1 MSMSTRS
8 TPTVVLV
15 HGAFADA
22 SGFGGVI
29 RELQSAGHTVVAPPN
44 PLRSLAFDA
53 AAIAAFVGA
62 LGAPAVLVGHSYGDA
77 VITQASAG
85 LDNVTA
91 LVYLAAFHVDNHHV
105 QSGPKGVDVLAQQ
118 PFLGYPRSLGARQ
131 VEQGGKQSGANAATW
146 RDYIELCRI
155 DSGARL
161 GSWTT
166 IDTP

>member
-22 SGFGGVI
+22 SGFGGVT

-62 LGAPAVLVGHSYGDA
+62 LGAPAVLVGHS
-77 VITQASAG
+77 
-85 LDNVTA
+85 
-91 LVYLAAFHVDNHHV
+91 
-105 QSGPKGVDVLAQQ
+105 
-118 PFLGYPRSLGARQ
+118 
-131 VEQGGKQSGANAATW
+131 
-146 RDYIELCRI
+146 
-155 DSGARL
+155 
-161 GSWTT
+161 
-166 IDTP
+166 